1 MDAVLQGMGTAVPI
15 LGHAVTILPIGMAR
29 GTRYAPAPGIG
40 SGATAGSSTD
50 SPEHAASV
58 AAEWPSL
65 DRRWY
70 PVDDRDDWAYIT
82 RNLLFDSI
90 RRCIAHAIGAP
101 VRTDM
106 APHELHVS
114 DDVFRHLH
122 ACAQACA
129 QELYALGQDG
139 DGVVKTILAGAVAA
153 AKPNELHPAV
163 IRAIEHW
170 CREVGDSPA

>member
-1 MDAVLQGMGTAVPI
+1 M
-15 LGHAVTILPIGMAR
+15 TILSIGMAR
-29 GTRYAPAPGIG
+29 GTRYAPGPRVDPG
-40 SGATAGSSTD
+40 SASESSAG
-50 SPEHAASV
+50 SPEHAASL
-58 AAEWPSL
+58 AAAWPAL

-70 PVDDRDDWAYIT
+70 PVDDPDDWAYIT
-82 RNLLFDSI
+82 RHLLFDSI
-90 RRCIAHAIGAP
+90 RRCIAQAIGAP
-101 VRTDM
+101 VRTDI

-122 ACAQACA
+122 SCAQACA

-163 IRAIEHW
+163 IRAIEQW
-170 CREVGDSPA
+170 CREARQSPA

>member
-1 MDAVLQGMGTAVPI
+1 
-15 LGHAVTILPIGMAR
+15 MAR
-29 GTRYAPAPGIG
+29 GTRYASGPGAEPGAP
-40 SGATAGSSTD
+40 SVSACD
-50 SPEHAASV
+50 SQEHAAAVS
-58 AAEWPSL
+58 AGWPSL

-70 PVDDRDDWAYIT
+70 PVDDPDDWAYVT
-82 RNLLFDSI
+82 RHLLFDSI

-101 VRTDM
+101 LRVDV

-122 ACAQACA
+122 ACARACA

-139 DGVVKTILAGAVAA
+139 DGVVATILAGAVAA

-163 IRAIEHW
+163 IRAIEQW
-170 CREVGDSPA
+170 CREARESPA